1 MRWISVVAILPLFW
15 ALSSGVLAESFD
27 RATVS
32 LVVTVPEANEAVDA
46 ARISACKQARNASRA
61 VCRSL
66 NAPSS
71 SSSGQQAVATPSS
84 QSSGQTSSV
93 QAAVQL
99 QSISA
104 NLQSGQDGSQG
115 SSADVVSALGS
126 LLSLSTSEQSQFASS
141 QIQSSETEGQVRFTI
156 ASI

>member
-1 MRWISVVAILPLFW
+1 MRWILVVAILPLFC
-15 ALSSGVLAESFD
+15 ALSSGVLAESVD

-66 NAPSS
+66 SASSGSS
-71 SSSGQQAVATPSS
+71 SQQVVVTSSS
-84 QSSGQTSSV
+84 QSSGQTSSA

-104 NLQSGQDGSQG
+104 NLQSAQNGLNDPSI
-115 SSADVVSALGS
+115 AVVSALGS
-126 LLSLSTSEQSQFASS
+126 LLSLSASEQSQFASS
-141 QIQSSETEGQVRFTI
+141 QIQSSDTEGQVRFTI